1 MSDLERVVETL
12 TAKAENMEAAEKER
26 EEAEQEK
33 HKAEVE
39 KLQAT
44 NVTLK
49 EELDMLLAPP
59 RK

>member
-1 MSDLERVVETL
+1 MVETL
-12 TAKAENMEAAEKER
+12 TAKADNMETAEKER